1 MLDEVIIGGRDD
13 VDDRVADCHDIVCG
27 EVHARLASRRA
38 DARSTAAACLDAESR
53 YAFGPMTSEVQAAA
67 REPQLRSAIPL
78 SLFALSIFYGGM
90 VCIAGVLGNKQVDLG
105 PLAVEAGIF
114 AFLLLVVTSSSVA
127 ELHGRSIANRLVLLG
142 FVPLIVSLV
151 LSLIVLALPASPQM
165 DPARLSAFETVMGG
179 TPRIWIGGILA
190 YGVSTFLNVT
200 IFSRLKA
207 REGASLLWLRAGIA
221 SVLSQIVDTLIFIT
235 VAFYGV
241 FPIGE
246 LMLGQ
251 MLAKV
256 VLSAVLVPP
265 LVYAFVAL
273 GRGLDQRE

>member
-1 MLDEVIIGGRDD
+1 
-13 VDDRVADCHDIVCG
+13 
-27 EVHARLASRRA
+27 
-38 DARSTAAACLDAESR
+38 
-53 YAFGPMTSEVQAAA
+53 
-67 REPQLRSAIPL
+67 
-78 SLFALSIFYGGM
+78 M
-90 VCIAGVLGNKQVDLG
+90 VCIAGVLGNKQVGLG

-127 ELHGRSIANRLVLLG
+127 ELHGRETANRLVLIG
-142 FVPLIVSLV
+142 FVPLIVSLL
-151 LSLIVLALPASPQM
+151 LSLAVLALPASPQM

-179 TPRIWIGGILA
+179 TPRIWLGGILA
-190 YGVSTFLNVT
+190 YGISTFLNVT

-207 REGASLLWLRAGIA
+207 REGAGLLWLRAGIA
-221 SVLSQIVDTLIFIT
+221 SVLSQVVDTLIFIT

-246 LMLGQ
+246 LLLGQ

-256 VLSAVLVPP
+256 VLSALLVPP

-273 GRGLDQRE
+273 GRNLDRR